1 MLTKAEELAHSVI
14 YRKNS
19 RFDKVKEKSEE
30 LTLIGKGR
38 SAYVFALTEGG
49 RKMALK
55 VFFPEYQA
63 TAVKEAAIYEKLA
76 GSAFYPDIYETGDSF
91 ILMEYIKGET
101 FYNCLKKGIA
111 ISDNMIQQVEEALS
125 DARAAGLNPSD
136 IHLRNLILTETGAVR
151 VIDVAR
157 FEQTK
162 TCTQWNDLKSAYH
175 SLYKKPIFPKRFRVF
190 GWRSSHFYIR
200 KIGFKGISHSG
211 KESILKSKRQPLVWL
226 PLF

>member
-1 MLTKAEELAHSVI
+1 MLTKAEALAHTVI

-111 ISDNMIQQVEEALS
+111 ISDDMIQQVEEALS

-162 TCTQWNDLKSAYH
+162 TCTQWDDLKSAYH
-175 SLYKKPIFPKRFRVF
+175 ALYKKPIFPKKIPGFWLEIIAFLYKKDWFQKRLTQ
-190 GWRSSHFYIR
+190 R
-200 KIGFKGISHSG
+200 KRKYS
-211 KESILKSKRQPLVWL
+211 
-226 PLF
+226 